1 MFWFLNF
8 LAAAGVYYYVQTPFV
23 SELEPSG
30 GLRFAYPDNGVEQL
44 VSYHYSVNV
53 PIVGVAAGQWNYD
66 VNSPTDGYFVHENTQ
81 VQVNEGDTVYYWVN
95 VITTDG
101 LGYSQ
106 TGLKWTVTA
115 ATTTTQAP
123 TTTTAEP
130 EPTTT
135 TTQAH
140 STTTKDTNTGG
151 GSVDPVTQPPNSG
164 GSTVVVDAGCS
175 SYPCASGCDTSVA
188 PCNGLIFEELWDDLN
203 MERWQHEI
211 TMGGG
216 GNWEFEYYGNNR
228 SNSYVRDNTLFIK
241 PTLTSDNYG
250 EAFLTSGTLDL
261 WGASP
266 ADQCTGNGF
275 YGCSRSG
282 NPSNLINP
290 IQSARLRT
298 VNSFSCKYCR
308 VEVEAKLPTGDWIW
322 PAIWM
327 LPKSNRYGQW
337 PASGEFDIMESR
349 GNPNLRDP
357 SGNSQGNDAYGATMH
372 WGPYF
377 PLNGYEKT
385 TAQAHG
391 NFADEFHTYVLDWNE
406 SGATFYLDDKEV
418 LKVDPGKDGFWDY
431 GEFDSNNPGIDNP
444 WMNSNDYMTPFN
456 QDFYILLNVAVGGT
470 NGYFPD
476 DWTNGNGP
484 KPWTNNSPTAFK
496 DFWDARGNWYPTW
509 KADENNGEGAAMQ
522 IKTIRVW
529 QN

>member
-23 SELEPSG
+23 SKLEPTG
-30 GLRFAYPDNGVEQL
+30 IRFAYPDNGVESL

-66 VNSPTDGYFVHENTQ
+66 VTSSTDGYFLHENPNVDLQ
-81 VQVNEGDTVYYWVN
+81 DGDIVYYWVN
-95 VITTDG
+95 VITTDNV
-101 LGYSQ
+101 GYSN
-106 TGLKWTVTA
+106 TGLKWTVTSPTQA
-115 ATTTTQAP
+115 PVTTTTQAP
-123 TTTTAEP
+123 VTTTTKDDSGP
-130 EPTTT
+130 TT
-135 TTQAH
+135 TTQAAPTQ
-140 STTTKDTNTGG
+140 SP
-151 GSVDPVTQPPNSG
+151 VDPVTKPPSSG
-164 GSTVVVDAGCS
+164 GNTVGVDSGCS
-175 SYPCASGCDTSVA
+175 SYPCASGCDLTVA
-188 PCNGLIFEELWDDLN
+188 PCNGLIFEENWDDLN
-203 MERWQHEI
+203 MEVWQHEM

-216 GNWEFEYYGNNR
+216 GNWEFEYYNNNR

-250 EAFLTSGTLDL
+250 EAFLTSGTLDI

-266 ADQCTGNGF
+266 ADQCTGNAY

-298 VNSFSCKYCR
+298 VNSFTCKYCR

-327 LPKSNRYGQW
+327 LPKHNRYGQW

-349 GNPNLRDP
+349 GNPDLKDP
-357 SGNSQGNDAYGATMH
+357 SGTSQGNDAFGATMH
-372 WGPYF
+372 WGPWF

-385 TAQAHG
+385 TNQAHG
-391 NFADEFHTYVLDWNE
+391 NFAEEFHKYTLDWTEE
-406 SGATFYLDDKEV
+406 SATFYIDDKEL
-418 LKVDPGKDGFWDY
+418 LKVDPGSEGFFSY
-431 GEFDSNNPGIDNP
+431 GEFDTANPGIDNP
-444 WMNSNDYMTPFN
+444 WTNSNDKMTPFN
-456 QDFYILLNVAVGGT
+456 QEFYILLNVAVGGT

-476 DWTNGNGP
+476 GWTNGNGP

-509 KADENNGEGAAMQ
+509 QPEVNNGENAAMQ
-522 IKTIRVW
+522 VKTIRVW

>member
-1 MFWFLNF
+1 M
-8 LAAAGVYYYVQTPFV
+8 G

-66 VNSPTDGYFVHENTQ
+66 VSSPTDGYFIHENSQ
-81 VQVNEGDTVYYWVN
+81 VQVNVGDTVYYWVN

-106 TGLKWTVTA
+106 TGLKWTVTG
-115 ATTTTQAP
+115 ATTTTQVP
-123 TTTTAEP
+123 TTTTAEPEP

-135 TTQAH
+135 TTQAQT
-140 STTTKDTNTGG
+140 TTTKDTNTGG
-151 GSVDPVTQPPNSG
+151 GSVDPVTQPPSSG
-164 GSTVVVDAGCS
+164 GNTVVVDAGCS
-175 SYPCASGCDTSVA
+175 SYPCASGCDSSAA

-308 VEVEAKLPTGDWIW
+308 VEVEAKLPSGDWIW

-337 PASGEFDIMESR
+337 PAAGEFHKYI
-349 GNPNLRDP
+349 
-357 SGNSQGNDAYGATMH
+357 
-372 WGPYF
+372 
-377 PLNGYEKT
+377 
-385 TAQAHG
+385 
-391 NFADEFHTYVLDWNE
+391 LDWNE
-406 SGATFYLDDKEV
+406 NGATFYLDDQEV
-418 LKVDPGKDGFWDY
+418 LKVDPGSDGFWSF
-431 GEFDSNNPGIDNP
+431 GEFEAGNPGIDNP
-444 WMNSNDYMTPFN
+444 WENSDDYMTPFN
-456 QDFYILLNVAVGGT
+456 QEFYILLNVAVDGT

-476 DWTNGNGP
+476 GWTNGNGP
-484 KPWTNNSPTAFK
+484 KPWLNNSPTAFK
-496 DFWDARGNWYPTW
+496 DFWDAR
-509 KADENNGEGAAMQ
+509 
-522 IKTIRVW
+522 
-529 QN
+529 

>member
-23 SELEPSG
+23 AELEPN
-30 GLRFAYPDNGVEQL
+30 GLRFAYPDNGVEQV

-53 PIVGVAAGQWNYD
+53 PIIGVAAGQWNYD
-66 VNSPTDGYFVHENTQ
+66 VTQAADGYFVHENTQ
-81 VQVNEGDTVYYWVN
+81 VQVNNGDIVYYWVN
-95 VITTDG
+95 VITKDG
-101 LGYSQ
+101 VGYSQ
-106 TGLKWTVTA
+106 TGMKWTVTSS
-115 ATTTTQAP
+115 TTESPVTQAP
-123 TTTTAEP
+123 GSGSGSSNT
-130 EPTTT
+130 PT
-135 TTQAH
+135 
-140 STTTKDTNTGG
+140 S
-151 GSVDPVTQPPNSG
+151 
-164 GSTVVVDAGCS
+164 GCS
-175 SYPCASGCDTSVA
+175 SYPCASNCDSSLP
-188 PCNGLIFEELWDDLN
+188 PCNGLIFEENWDDLD
-203 MERWQHEI
+203 MDRWQHEI

-216 GNWEFEYYGNNR
+216 GNWEFEYYNNNR

-250 EAFLTSGTLDL
+250 EAFLSSGTLDL

-275 YGCSRSG
+275 YGCSRGGS
-282 NPSNLINP
+282 PTNLINP

-308 VEVEAKLPTGDWIW
+308 VEIEAKLPTGDWIW

-349 GNPNLRDP
+349 GNSDLKDP

-372 WGPYF
+372 WGPWF

-391 NFADEFHTYVLDWNE
+391 NFADEFHKYILDWNE
-406 SGATFYLDDKEV
+406 NGATFYLDDQEV
-418 LKVDPGKDGFWDY
+418 LKVDPGSDGFWSF
-431 GEFDSNNPGIDNP
+431 GEFEANNPGIDNP
-444 WMNSNDYMTPFN
+444 WVNSDDYMTPFN
-456 QDFYILLNVAVGGT
+456 QEFYILLNVAVGGT

-476 DWTNGNGP
+476 GWTNGNGP
-484 KPWTNNSPTAFK
+484 KPWLNNSPTAFK
-496 DFWDARGNWYPTW
+496 DFWDARGDWYPTW
-509 KADENNGEGAAMQ
+509 NPDVNNGESAAMQ
-522 IKTIRVW
+522 VKTIRVW